1 MKDAN
6 RSKTNIESPS
16 RRSFLRLGGAC
27 AALTATPVLS
37 TLLNLQL
44 TKTALAATSGFDDYK
59 ALVCVFLFGG
69 NDSYN
74 MLVPNE
80 DLGYSEYA
88 ATRSNLALPRN
99 DLLPITDPALD
110 PGAFGIHPGMP
121 EAEFLQSRDRLRG
134 QRRQCLGSDP
144 DLRDRQPAVPD
155 VLRPAE
161 EDPRRVPAGRDR
173 RRS

>member
-16 RRSFLRLGGAC
+16 RRNFLRLGGAC

-110 PGAFGIHPGMP
+110 PGAFGMQNDSGL
-121 EAEFLQSRDRLRG
+121 EAMLANIRNFYM
-134 QRRQCLGSDP
+134 
-144 DLRDRQPAVPD
+144 
-155 VLRPAE
+155 
-161 EDPRRVPAGRDR
+161 AGATEAPIGFM
-173 RRS
+173 SPLTA